1 MSICPLVDIR
11 RELPVLPVLVRVTS
25 ICLLKFCGSQA
36 YKDSGRRPLT
46 PPNLSLYTSRL
57 QRPNNENDYPSTEY
71 QVKAHWRFIAA
82 SWLRIV
88 APLIFGRMGLILGGK
103 LIITLLQIKLW
114 MLSKRAI
121 GFSTVPK
128 IMATKR
134 YPLVPSSLTLGMRG
148 GNPSSDF
155 GGSRKTFRTIHRNES
170 MVHISRQTRHSLHQT
185 LSWILGSR
193 LLRSSIHSFP
203 RCAGIRWSIG
213 TISPR
218 LGVWW
223 ERRNPICK
231 DLVAGDVPRDG
242 ESSWAGTD

>member
-1 MSICPLVDIR
+1 MVSNLYSKVWGAASPRRLYPGCIYRCGVCHVKLSDLIPFRNPPPIMSICPLVDIR

-103 LIITLLQIKLW
+103 LIITLLQIKL
-114 MLSKRAI
+114 
-121 GFSTVPK
+121 
-128 IMATKR
+128 
-134 YPLVPSSLTLGMRG
+134 
-148 GNPSSDF
+148 
-155 GGSRKTFRTIHRNES
+155 
-170 MVHISRQTRHSLHQT
+170 
-185 LSWILGSR
+185 
-193 LLRSSIHSFP
+193 
-203 RCAGIRWSIG
+203 
-213 TISPR
+213 
-218 LGVWW
+218 
-223 ERRNPICK
+223 
-231 DLVAGDVPRDG
+231 
-242 ESSWAGTD
+242 